1 VGGGFGTAARVRASR
16 IARWSGQEW
25 TAFSGEVAHDVLA
38 LQVHDDG
45 GWAGPAL
52 LAGDLC
58 VVPPVERG
66 GPRLAA
72 GTNGSCHGSS
82 QDLNARWTAKSK
94 LNPGLGAVA
103 YAQPWCRD
111 PLGSSF

>member
-1 VGGGFGTAARVRASR
+1 MGGGFGTAARVRASR

-38 LQVHDDG
+38 LQV
-45 GWAGPAL
+45 
-52 LAGDLC
+52 
-58 VVPPVERG
+58 G